1 MKTIRF
7 IDSDKELIDK
17 IKEYQL
23 NHGLSSFVS
32 AVRKLCTDALKVAK
46 ITHWKEWIQNGR
58 KDFNWE

>member
-46 ITHWKEWIQNGR
+46 ITH
-58 KDFNWE
+58 